1 MTATVFDTYAAA
13 KALREAGFDE
23 AQAEAAV
30 TMVRD
35 AVTEGV
41 ATKADLKTAIAE
53 LKADMLKVAVGIVLA
68 NAGAIVAAVVALVNL
83 LP

>member
-1 MTATVFDTYAAA
+1 
-13 KALREAGFDE
+13 
-23 AQAEAAV
+23 
-30 TMVRD
+30 MVRD

-41 ATKADLKTAIAE
+41 ATKADLKTAVAD